1 MAGVFTNTV
10 FAFLKAY
17 VLLAVIGDRTVGGLD
32 AASAVTF
39 TFVVEGVTVVASP
52 FGELGLAERIR
63 TGDVVVDLYRPV
75 DVQRYWLAHE
85 GGRAV
90 FQAFVRGAPP
100 FVIGAVVFE
109 MTLPPHL
116 GAWVT
121 FLVSVALAVMVAFA
135 LRFLVE
141 LVGFW
146 ILDARGA
153 PAPVVGDDVLLGV
166 PHPGVVV
173 PDGAGGSCVGCCPSS
188 RWRSSRASCSSAS
201 TAGVGAGLG
210 VLAFQLAWAVVLLAV
225 GRLVLARATRMVV
238 VHGG

>member
-32 AASAVTF
+32 AVTAVTF

-63 TGDVVVDLYRPV
+63 SGDVVVDLYRPV

-90 FQAFVRGAPP
+90 FQAFVRGVPP

-109 MTLPPHL
+109 MTLPEQL
-116 GAWVT
+116 GVWVA

-153 PAPVVGDDVLLGV
+153 HQLLSSVTMFFSGFLIPVSLFPTALEGLARVLPFVAVAQL
-166 PHPGVVV
+166 PGELFI
-173 PDGAGGSCVGCCPSS
+173 GEH
-188 RWRSSRASCSSAS
+188 R
-201 TAGVGAGLG
+201 GVGASLG
-210 VLAFQLAWAVVLLAV
+210 VLAFQLAWALVLLAA